1 MGKSMREQLLAQ
13 GAVKP
18 EDTFEAKRARE
29 EAARPPVT
37 EKALPPL
44 FEPKPK
50 GVFVGADTDAAKRK
64 PKQP

>member
-1 MGKSMREQLLAQ
+1 MREQLLAQ

-29 EAARPPVT
+29 EAARPPVS

-50 GVFVGADTDAAKRK
+50 GIIVNSNVDPDPTKQKRN
-64 PKQP
+64 QP